1 MPLPLISP
9 FPTTVAHLHPR
20 PSSSIRIPYR
30 HLCCRCGRTHFL
42 FLCRLL
48 RSAATPFGLCPRSFL
63 HNPPLGFVRPLPS
76 TTSFTLSR
84 LGFALGRS
92 ICSPVSSSLHT
103 SHAPGRCLEFHTHVE
118 SFPVTLN
125 SYKLRIALSSSPT
138 SIAWT
143 ITSRHFTNLD
153 RQRCQLDCSLYIFH
167 PTSNRVNSRAP
178 ITPTTQHAVKRR
190 RNGLADPIPT
200 GGILDTDAG
209 LCPAPTSP

>member
-76 TTSFTLSR
+76 TL
-84 LGFALGRS
+84 
-92 ICSPVSSSLHT
+92 SLHSLT
-103 SHAPGRCLEFHTHVE
+103 TWIRFRTIHLLPGQQLPSHFTHAPGRCLELQSHVE
-118 SFPVTLN
+118 VFSRDLELLQASHSFTIFTYQYCLDHYFTTL
-125 SYKLRIALSSSPT
+125 YEPR
-138 SIAWT
+138 
-143 ITSRHFTNLD
+143 
-153 RQRCQLDCSLYIFH
+153 
-167 PTSNRVNSRAP
+167 
-178 ITPTTQHAVKRR
+178 
-190 RNGLADPIPT
+190 
-200 GGILDTDAG
+200 
-209 LCPAPTSP
+209 